1 MSVPRGL
8 WLTFA
13 AFCVVV
19 GLVTIGYVARAERT
33 RPPVDAPLPE
43 AVAEL
48 PVSMGTAYVIP
59 DADPS
64 ASTVPVPQAGSG
76 HFVTA
81 GGGSGAVGS
90 GRVYRYVV
98 VVEDGAVVTP
108 DDFAAA
114 VERTLADARGWTANR
129 RWGFQRVSAGPSDLT
144 VHLATPATTDRL
156 CDAAGVETLGEVSC
170 RGGRNVVINLKRWLL
185 GVPWYADALEDY
197 RDMVV
202 NHETGH
208 WLGLH
213 HAACPGRGRLAPVMM
228 QQSKGLQGCRFNPFP
243 TRHELASRTPH
254 ERAMAYAQARDY
266 SPDVE

>member
-8 WLTFA
+8 WLSFA

-19 GLVTIGYVARAERT
+19 GLVTIGYVARAERA
-33 RPPVDAPLPE
+33 RPPVDAPQPE
-43 AVAEL
+43 AVVEL

-59 DADPS
+59 DVDPS

-76 HFVTA
+76 QFVTA

-98 VVEDGAVVTP
+98 VVEDGAGVPP

-114 VERTLADARGWTANR
+114 IERTLADPRGWTANR
-129 RWGFQRVSAGPSDLT
+129 RWGFQRVSGGPSDVT

-185 GVPWYADALEDY
+185 GVPWYAEALEEY
-197 RDMVV
+197 RHMVV
-202 NHETGH
+202 NHEVGH
-208 WLGLH
+208 FLGH
-213 HAACPGRGRLAPVMM
+213 GHVRCGRADTPAPVM
-228 QQSKGLQGCRFNPFP
+228 QRQSFGLDGCVRNAWPFP
-243 TRHELASRTPH
+243 DQRTFVTGP
-254 ERAMAYAQARDY
+254 AT
-266 SPDVE
+266 P